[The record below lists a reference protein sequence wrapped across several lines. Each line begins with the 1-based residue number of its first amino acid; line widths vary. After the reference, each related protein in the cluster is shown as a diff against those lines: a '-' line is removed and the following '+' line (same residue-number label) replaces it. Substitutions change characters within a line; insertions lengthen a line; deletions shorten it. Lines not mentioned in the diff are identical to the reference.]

1 MHKFT
6 WAFATALGLHLLLLS
21 YSLSAH
27 GQETAPAA
35 AAAPTPVVARPAST
49 GPKRL
54 DADLVAFFAGDWTG
68 AGEFASGKKIEADV
82 NFHADLD
89 QQWLVYTHRDRLPNR
104 FKAIGM
110 WGYEATS
117 KQLIMTVND
126 SFGGARMFSSIGWA
140 DGKVIFANNMVVAP
154 AATPPGR
161 QERFTFERQGP
172 RQFRMTYETSTDG
185 NVWRLGDWVVFLKR
199 A

>member
-1 MHKFT
+1 MHT
-6 WAFATALGLHLLLLS
+6 HPRSCIAAFGFHLLLLS
-21 YSLSAH
+21 YPLSAH
-27 GQETAPAA
+27 SQEI
-35 AAAPTPVVARPAST
+35 TPSANVASTSVVPPPAST

-54 DADLVAFFAGDWTG
+54 DADMVAFFAGDWAG

-82 NFHADLD
+82 NFRADLD

-126 SFGGARMFSSIGWA
+126 SSGGARMFSSTGWT
-140 DGKVIFANNMVVAP
+140 DGKVIFANNTVVAP
-154 AATPPGR
+154 AATRPAR

-172 RQFRMTYETSTDG
+172 GQFKMSYETSADST
-185 NVWRLGDWVVFLKR
+185 VWRLVDWVVFVKR
-199 A
+199 V